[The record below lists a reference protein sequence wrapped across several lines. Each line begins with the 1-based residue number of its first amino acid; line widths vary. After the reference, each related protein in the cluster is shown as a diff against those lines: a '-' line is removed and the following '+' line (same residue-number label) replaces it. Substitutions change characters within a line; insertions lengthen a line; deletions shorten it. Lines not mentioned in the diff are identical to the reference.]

1 MEANLLNIPQMILI
15 GSSGRNS
22 GKTTLAIALI
32 KRWKRYFPVVG
43 LKVTTIQERDG
54 ACPRGGEGCGVC
66 NSLNGDYEI
75 IEEVN
80 QNLEKDTSLLLA
92 AGADKV
98 YWLKTLKSNIGDGIE
113 ALMSKIPANSIIVCE
128 SNSLRSVVKPG
139 VFIMLDN
146 SKDEQIKESATA
158 VIDNADII
166 IDYDFKNNVNSVI
179 EKIKINES
187 QHSLSMKLVIGEEMN
202 YGIFSEN
209 CAIPS

>member
-75 IEEVN
+75 IEEAN

-113 ALMSKIPANSIIVCE
+113 ALMSKVPDNSIIVCE

-146 SKDEQIKESATA
+146 SKDGQIKESAMA
-158 VIDNADII
+158 VIDSADII
-166 IDYDFKNNVNSVI
+166 IDYDFKNNVNSII
-179 EKIKINES
+179 EKIKINEA

>member
-1 MEANLLNIPQMILI
+1 MEENLLHIPQMILI

-43 LKVTTIQERDG
+43 LKVTTIQDRDG
-54 ACPRGGEGCGVC
+54 ACPRGGKGCGVC

-75 IEEVN
+75 LEEIN
-80 QNLEKDTSLLLA
+80 RNLDKDTSLLLA

-98 YWLKTLKSNIGDGIE
+98 YWLKTLKSNIGDGIA
-113 ALMSKIPANSIIVCE
+113 ALMQNIPANTIIVCE
-128 SNSLRSVVKPG
+128 SNSLRMSVKPG

-146 SKDEQIKESATA
+146 SKDGQIKESAMA
-158 VIDNADII
+158 VMDKADII
-166 IDYDFKNNVNSVI
+166 IDYDFKECVNSII
-179 EKIKINES
+179 EKIQTNEI
-187 QHSLSMKLVIGEEMN
+187 QQGLSMKLINGEERN

-209 CAIPS
+209 CAISS